1 MEDDTPSGISN
12 VVKGPWSRVKV
23 VNPLE
28 TDRLTEDMVF
38 IDEVAES
45 IMIPTIHNLAENGVD
60 IKDGDFISEI
70 GFLNEVIKAIM
81 YRALDYQH
89 PIHKLIDSIM
99 KVETENPLQ
108 TYAKF
113 DYDML
118 GKLIKTTYNEKDDSG
133 DEPA

>member
-12 VVKGPWSRVKV
+12 VVKGPWSRAKV
-23 VNPLE
+23 VDPYE
-28 TDRLTEDMVF
+28 TDRLTDDMIF
-38 IDEVAES
+38 IDDVAES

-70 GFLNEVIKAIM
+70 GFLNEIIKSIM
-81 YRALDYQH
+81 YRALNYQH
-89 PIHKLIDSIM
+89 PMHQLVDSVM

-113 DYDML
+113 DYEML
-118 GKLIKTTYNEKDDSG
+118 SKLIQTTHDEKDDSG